1 MRANRLLLQVIKTSP
16 LGFLAAIGLGLAG
29 AIFNGIGVTLIIPL
43 ILDFLGQD
51 MLSDT
56 SLPPLLR
63 SLFSRIESIAGPQHS
78 LALMGVFV
86 LVLLLKNLATYGST
100 VVTSW
105 LSRDYVCA
113 LRQEGLKLLLEV
125 DLDYHANAQLG
136 ELMNYFNTEVN
147 RVATAVRTLARLVTL
162 VITILVFLGILV
174 AISWPLT
181 LVAALLIGAVGL
193 LNQVSIRRAKQL
205 GHHLSAASAALSNR
219 TIEMLRGMRLVK
231 VTASETQEYDA
242 IQQLVRQREQAD
254 FQSQLVFASIGPMN
268 EMLSVLALLGLVV
281 AGRTLF
287 ADQLQTVASVLLVY
301 LVVLFRML
309 PLIGQLN
316 SSRSQFASHWVSAEM
331 LTRFLNRQDKP
342 FMGSGERPFN
352 GLQQRITLTQVCFRY
367 PRADHWALQA
377 VSLTLRRGQTL
388 ALVGASGA
396 GKSTL
401 ADLLCRFYDPTQGTI
416 ELDGIDLRQWDL
428 KTYRRRL
435 GVVSQDPVLFNLSVA
450 ANIAYG
456 NPQTTTAE
464 IVAAARQAHA
474 EEFILQLPQGYD
486 TRIGD
491 RGVLLSGGQRQRIA
505 IARALIHNPD
515 ILILDEATSALDML
529 SEQRVQQA
537 VDALRQNRTTLVI
550 AHRLSTVQTA
560 DQIAVL
566 VQGRVVELGSHAE
579 LLAQGRHYA
588 QLYASQW
595 AAPDVAPHP
604 PTAP

>member
-1 MRANRLLLQVIKTSP
+1 MHPNQLLLQVIKTSP

-43 ILDFLGQD
+43 VLDFLGQD

-63 SLFSRIESIAGPQHS
+63 SLFSGIESIAGPQHS
-78 LALMGVFV
+78 LALVGVFV

-100 VVTSW
+100 IVTSW

-113 LRQEGLKLLLEV
+113 LRQDGLQLLLGV
-125 DLDYHANAQLG
+125 DWDYHANAHLG

-147 RVATAVRTLARLVTL
+147 RVATAVRTLARLATL
-162 VITILVFLGILV
+162 AITILVFWVILV

-181 LVAALLIGAVGL
+181 LVAVLLIGAVGL
-193 LNQVSIRRAKQL
+193 VDQLAIRRARGL
-205 GHHLSAASAALSNR
+205 GHDLSAASAALSNR
-219 TIEMLRGMRLVK
+219 TIEMLRGIRLVK
-231 VTASETQEYDA
+231 VTASETQEYA
-242 IQQLVRQREQAD
+242 TIQPLIHQREQAD
-254 FQSQLVFASIGPMN
+254 FQSQVVFASIGPMN

-287 ADQLQTVASVLLVY
+287 ADQLQTVAPVLLIY
-301 LVVLFRML
+301 LVVLFRLL

-316 SSRSQFASHWVSAEM
+316 SSRSQFASYWASAGP
-331 LTRFLNRQDKP
+331 LSRFLNRQDKP
-342 FMGSGERPFN
+342 FMASGERSFS
-352 GLQQRITLTQVCFRY
+352 GLQQGISLKRVSFRY
-367 PRADHWALQA
+367 PRANHWALQDI
-377 VSLTLRRGQTL
+377 SLTLLRGQTL
-388 ALVGASGA
+388 ALVGTSGA

-401 ADLLCRFYDPTQGTI
+401 ADLLCRFYDPTQGVI
-416 ELDGIDLRQWDL
+416 ELDGVDLRQWEL
-428 KTYRRRL
+428 QTYRRRL

-456 NPQTTTAE
+456 NPQATMAE
-464 IVAAARQAHA
+464 IMMAARQAHA

-486 TRIGD
+486 TLIGD
-491 RGVLLSGGQRQRIA
+491 RGVLLSGGQRQRLA
-505 IARALIHNPD
+505 IARALIRNPD
-515 ILILDEATSALDML
+515 ILILDEATSALDTL
-529 SEQRVQQA
+529 SEQWVQQA
-537 VDALRQNRTTLVI
+537 IDALRQNRTTLVI

-566 VQGRVVELGSHAE
+566 AQGRVVELGPHAE
-579 LLAQGRHYA
+579 LLAQGQHYA

-595 AAPDVAPHP
+595 ATPDVSSHP